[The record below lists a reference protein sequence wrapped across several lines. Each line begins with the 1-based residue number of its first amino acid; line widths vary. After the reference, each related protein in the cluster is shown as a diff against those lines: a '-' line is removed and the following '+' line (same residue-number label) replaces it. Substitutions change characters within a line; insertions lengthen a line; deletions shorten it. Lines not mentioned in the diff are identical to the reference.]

1 MSEPAGQLLG
11 TLSHHLS
18 NEEFLS
24 VVMQVYM
31 DTFTKVCVCVCVF
44 VCVHVHIH
52 MERGERIELL
62 HRAICQ
68 DIQYLGRFMH
78 S

>member
-24 VVMQVYM
+24 VITQVYM
-31 DTFTKVCVCVCVF
+31 DTFTKVCVCVSVCVCVF
-44 VCVHVHIH
+44 VCVCVYVCPCPYSY
-52 MERGERIELL
+52 GEGGGDRI
-62 HRAICQ
+62 
-68 DIQYLGRFMH
+68 
-78 S
+78 